1 MSEKKQFQTE
11 TKQLLNLMINSIYTH
26 KEIFLRELISN
37 ASDAMDKMKF
47 ESLKDPSILEN
58 DTVFKIFI
66 DVDEENKKIFIE
78 DNGIGMSYDDVIDNL
93 GTIAKS
99 GTKAFIEQLKTEKSD
114 QETLEMIGQFGVGF
128 YSAFMVADK
137 VTVETKKWNE
147 EKGVKWESDG
157 SGTYEIDEIDKE
169 KRGTKITLH
178 LRKDLENEDDFAK
191 KEKLEELVKKYSN
204 YIRYPIKME
213 LTETDEEGKE
223 KTEIKTLNSMESLWR
238 KNKDDIKQEE
248 YNEFYKESYHDWND
262 PFDVI
267 HFKAEGSTVQFTSLL
282 FIPSRAPFDY
292 YTKEYKKGL
301 SLYSKNVFI
310 MNKYEDLIPSYFS
323 FVKGLV
329 DSPDF
334 TLNIS
339 REILQHSKNM
349 EVMKKNIEKK
359 IHQALKSKLKN
370 EREKY
375 QDFWNE
381 FGRGIKAGLYENID
395 KKDKVMDLL
404 LFETSK
410 SEKPVTLDEYIDNMK
425 EEQEA
430 HIYYAVGESK
440 EAIESLPQMEA
451 VKDKDYEVLYLT
463 DHIDEFLIQMLHD
476 YKGKE
481 FKSISSSDLKLKDK
495 EEKEKQ
501 EEENKD
507 LLSKI
512 KELLSGKVKEV
523 RLTDRL
529 KKSPVC
535 IVSAHEDMS
544 INMEKVL
551 KELDQMPFNA
561 EKILELN
568 PDHPVFQKIKN
579 VYEENPDSE
588 TLKDYS
594 DILYNQ
600 ALLMEGMKIE
610 NPSEFVEKINKLMS

>member
-1 MSEKKQFQTE
+1 MV
-11 TKQLLNLMINSIYTH
+11 NSIYTH

-37 ASDAMDKMKF
+37 ASDAIDKMKF
-47 ESLKDPSILEN
+47 ESLKDPEILDN

-66 DVDEENKKIFIE
+66 DADEDNKKIIIE
-78 DNGIGMSYDDVIDNL
+78 DNGIGMSYNDVIDNL

-157 SGTYEIDEIDKE
+157 SGTYEIEEIEKE

-178 LRKDLENEDDFAK
+178 LRKDLEDEYNFAQ
-191 KEKLEELVKKYSN
+191 KEKLKDLVKKYSN

-223 KTEIKTLNSMESLWR
+223 KTEIKTINSMESLWR
-238 KNKDDIKQEE
+238 KNKDDIKKEE
-248 YNEFYKESYHDWND
+248 YNEFYKENYHDWTD
-262 PFDVI
+262 PFDII

-310 MNKYEDLIPSYFS
+310 LDKYEDLIPSYYS

-339 REILQHSKNM
+339 REILQHSKNIQ
-349 EVMKKNIEKK
+349 VMKKNIEKK
-359 IHQALKSKLKN
+359 IHQALKEKMKN
-370 EREKY
+370 KREKY
-375 QDFWNE
+375 QEFWNE

-410 SEKPVTLDEYIDNMK
+410 SEKPKTLDEYIENMK
-425 EEQEA
+425 EDQEA
-430 HIYYAVGESK
+430 YIYYAVGESRSS
-440 EAIESLPQMEA
+440 IESLPQMEA

-476 YKGKE
+476 YKGKQ
-481 FKSISSSDLKLKDK
+481 FKSISSSDLKLKDS
-495 EEKEKQ
+495 EEKKKE

-507 LLSKI
+507 LLGKI
-512 KELLSGKVKEV
+512 KQLLSGKVKEV
-523 RLTDRL
+523 RLTDKL

-535 IVSAHEDMS
+535 IVSAHEGMS

-568 PDHPVFQKIKN
+568 PDHPVFKKVKN
-579 VYEENPDSE
+579 IYDENPESE
-588 TLKDYS
+588 QLKDYA

-600 ALLMEGMKIE
+600 ALLMEGIKIE
-610 NPSEFVEKINKLMS
+610 NPSEFVEKVNKLMS

>member
-37 ASDAMDKMKF
+37 ASDAIDKMKF
-47 ESLKDPSILEN
+47 ESLKDPEILNN

-66 DVDEENKKIFIE
+66 DVDEQNKKIIIE
-78 DNGIGMSYDDVIDNL
+78 DNGIGMSYDDVVENL

-99 GTKAFIEQLKTEKSD
+99 GTKAFIEQLKNEKSD

-147 EKGVKWESDG
+147 DNGVKWESDG
-157 SGTYEIDEIDKE
+157 SGTYEIDSIEKE
-169 KRGTKITLH
+169 SRGTKIILH
-178 LRKDLENEDDFAK
+178 LREDLEGEDNFAK
-191 KEKLEELVKKYSN
+191 KDKLEELVKKYSN

-213 LTETDEEGKE
+213 VTELDEDGKE
-223 KTEIKTLNSMESLWR
+223 KTEIKTINSMESLWR
-238 KNKDDIKQEE
+238 KNKEDITEQE
-248 YNEFYKESYHDWND
+248 YNEFYKETYHDWTD

-282 FIPSRAPFDY
+282 FIPSKAPFDY
-292 YTKEYKKGL
+292 YTKEFKRGL
-301 SLYSKNVFI
+301 DLYSKNVFI
-310 MNKYEDLIPSYFS
+310 MNKYEELIPSYYS

-339 REILQHSKNM
+339 REILQHSKNIQ
-349 EVMKKNIEKK
+349 VMKKNIEKK
-359 IHQALKSKLKN
+359 IHQALKVKLNNDIDKY
-370 EREKY
+370 RE
-375 QDFWNE
+375 FWNE

-410 SEKPVTLDEYIDNMK
+410 SEKPITLDQYIENMK
-425 EEQEA
+425 EDQEA
-430 HIYYAVGESK
+430 YIYYAVGETRNS
-440 EAIESLPQMEA
+440 IESLPQMEA
-451 VKDKDYEVLYLT
+451 LKEKDYEVLYLT

-476 YKGKE
+476 YKGKQ
-481 FKSISSSDLKLKDK
+481 FKSISSSDLKLKDT
-495 EEKEKQ
+495 EEKKKE

-507 LLSKI
+507 MLGKI

-523 RLTDRL
+523 RLTDKL

-535 IVSAHEDMS
+535 IVSAHEGMS

-568 PDHPVFQKIKN
+568 PDHPVFKKVKN
-579 VYEENPDSE
+579 VYDENPDAE
-588 TLKDYS
+588 QLKDYA

>member
-1 MSEKKQFQTE
+1 MPEKKQFQTE

-37 ASDAMDKMKF
+37 ASDAIDKMKF
-47 ESLKDPSILEN
+47 ESLKDPEILEN

-66 DVDEENKKIFIE
+66 DADEKNKKIIIE
-78 DNGIGMSYDDVIDNL
+78 DNGIGMSYDDVVENL

-99 GTKAFIEQLKTEKSD
+99 GTKAFMEQLKNEKSD

-147 EKGVKWESDG
+147 DNGVKWESDG
-157 SGTYEIDEIDKE
+157 SGEYEIEYIE
-169 KRGTKITLH
+169 KKNRGTKITLH
-178 LRKDLENEDDFAK
+178 LRKDLEDEDNFAK
-191 KEKLEELVKKYSN
+191 KEKLEELVRKYSN

-213 LTETDEEGKE
+213 VTETDEDGKE
-223 KTEIKTLNSMESLWR
+223 QKEIKTINSMESLWR
-238 KNKDDIKQEE
+238 KNKDDIAEEE
-248 YNEFYKESYHDWND
+248 YSEFYKETYHDWTD

-267 HFKAEGSTVQFTSLL
+267 HFKAEGSTVEFTSLL
-282 FIPSRAPFDY
+282 FIPARAPFDY
-292 YTKEYKKGL
+292 YTKEYKRGL

-310 MNKYEDLIPSYFS
+310 MDKYEELIPSYFS

-339 REILQHSKNM
+339 REILQHSKNIK
-349 EVMKKNIEKK
+349 VMKKNIEKK
-359 IHQALKSKLKN
+359 IHQALKSKIN
-370 EREKY
+370 NDREKY
-375 QDFWNE
+375 QEFWNE
-381 FGRGIKAGLYENID
+381 FGRGMKAGLYENVD

-404 LFETSK
+404 LFETSN
-410 SEKPVTLDEYIDNMK
+410 SEKPITLDEYIENMK
-425 EEQEA
+425 KDQEA
-430 HIYYAVGESK
+430 YIYYAVGESRDS
-440 EAIESLPQMEA
+440 IDNLPQMEA
-451 VKDKDYEVLYLT
+451 VKEKGFDVLYLT

-476 YKGKE
+476 YKGKQ
-481 FKSISSSDLKLKDK
+481 FKSISSSDLKLKDT
-495 EEKEKQ
+495 EEKKKE

-507 LLSKI
+507 LLGKI

-523 RLTDRL
+523 RLTDKL

-535 IVSAHEDMS
+535 IVSAHEGMS

-568 PDHPVFQKIKN
+568 PDHQVFKKVKN
-579 VYEENPDSE
+579 IYDENPESDL
-588 TLKDYS
+588 LKDYA

-610 NPSEFVEKINKLMS
+610 NPSDFVEKINKLMS

>member
-1 MSEKKQFQTE
+1 MSERKQFQTE
-11 TKQLLNLMINSIYTH
+11 TKQLLNLMVNSIYTH

-37 ASDAMDKMKF
+37 ASDAIDKMKF
-47 ESLKDPSILEN
+47 ESLKDPEILDN

-66 DVDEENKKIFIE
+66 DADEDNKKIIIE
-78 DNGIGMSYDDVIDNL
+78 DNGIGMSYNDVIDNL

-128 YSAFMVADK
+128 YSAFMVA
-137 VTVETKKWNE
+137 
-147 EKGVKWESDG
+147 GVKWESDG
-157 SGTYEIDEIDKE
+157 SGTYEIEEIEKE

-178 LRKDLENEDDFAK
+178 LRKDLEDEYNFAQ
-191 KEKLEELVKKYSN
+191 KEKLKDLVKKYSN

-223 KTEIKTLNSMESLWR
+223 KTEIKTINSMESLWR
-238 KNKDDIKQEE
+238 KNKDDIKKEE
-248 YNEFYKESYHDWND
+248 YNEFYKENYHDWTD
-262 PFDVI
+262 PFDII

-310 MNKYEDLIPSYFS
+310 LDKYEDLIPSYYS

-339 REILQHSKNM
+339 REILQHSKNIQ
-349 EVMKKNIEKK
+349 VMKKNIEKK
-359 IHQALKSKLKN
+359 IHQALKEKMKN
-370 EREKY
+370 KREKY
-375 QDFWNE
+375 QEFWNE

-410 SEKPVTLDEYIDNMK
+410 SEKPKTLDEYIENMK
-425 EEQEA
+425 EDQEA
-430 HIYYAVGESK
+430 YIYYAVGESRSS
-440 EAIESLPQMEA
+440 IESLPQMEA

-476 YKGKE
+476 YKGKQ
-481 FKSISSSDLKLKDK
+481 FKSISSSDLKLKDS
-495 EEKEKQ
+495 EEKKKE

-507 LLSKI
+507 LLGKI
-512 KELLSGKVKEV
+512 KQLLSGKVKEV
-523 RLTDRL
+523 RLTDKL

-535 IVSAHEDMS
+535 IVSAHEGMS

-568 PDHPVFQKIKN
+568 PDHPVFKKVKN
-579 VYEENPDSE
+579 IYDENPESE
-588 TLKDYS
+588 QLKDYA

-600 ALLMEGMKIE
+600 ALLMEGIKIE
-610 NPSEFVEKINKLMS
+610 NPSEFVEKVNKLMS

>member
-1 MSEKKQFQTE
+1 MPEKKQFQTE

-37 ASDAMDKMKF
+37 ASDAIDKMKF
-47 ESLKDPSILEN
+47 ESLKDPEILEN

-66 DVDEENKKIFIE
+66 DVDEKNKKIIIE
-78 DNGIGMSYDDVIDNL
+78 DNGIGMSYDDVVENL

-99 GTKAFIEQLKTEKSD
+99 GTKAFMEQLKNEKSD

-147 EKGVKWESDG
+147 DNGVKWESDG
-157 SGTYEIDEIDKE
+157 SGEYEIEYIE
-169 KRGTKITLH
+169 KKNRGTKITLH
-178 LRKDLENEDDFAK
+178 LRKDLEDEDNFAK
-191 KEKLEELVKKYSN
+191 KEKLEELVRKYSN

-213 LTETDEEGKE
+213 VTETDEDGKE
-223 KTEIKTLNSMESLWR
+223 QKEIKTINSMESLWR
-238 KNKDDIKQEE
+238 KNKDDIAEEE
-248 YNEFYKESYHDWND
+248 YNEFYKETYHDWTD
-262 PFDVI
+262 PLDVI
-267 HFKAEGSTVQFTSLL
+267 HFKAEGSTVEFTSLL
-282 FIPSRAPFDY
+282 FIPTKAPFDY
-292 YTKEYKKGL
+292 YTKEYKRGL

-310 MNKYEDLIPSYFS
+310 MDKYEELIPSYFS

-339 REILQHSKNM
+339 REILQHSKNIK
-349 EVMKKNIEKK
+349 VMKKNIEKK
-359 IHQALKSKLKN
+359 IHQALKSKIN
-370 EREKY
+370 NDREKY
-375 QDFWNE
+375 QEFWNE
-381 FGRGIKAGLYENID
+381 FGRGMKAGLYENVD

-404 LFETSK
+404 LFETSN
-410 SEKPVTLDEYIDNMK
+410 SEKPITLDEYIENMK
-425 EEQEA
+425 EDQEA
-430 HIYYAVGESK
+430 YIYYAVGESRDS
-440 EAIESLPQMEA
+440 IDNLPQMEA
-451 VKDKDYEVLYLT
+451 VKEKGFDVLYLT

-476 YKGKE
+476 YKGKQ
-481 FKSISSSDLKLKDK
+481 FKSISSSDLKLKDT
-495 EEKEKQ
+495 EEKKKE

-507 LLSKI
+507 LLGKI

-523 RLTDRL
+523 RLTDKL

-535 IVSAHEDMS
+535 IVSAHEGMS

-568 PDHPVFQKIKN
+568 PDHQVFKKVKSI
-579 VYEENPDSE
+579 YDENPESDL
-588 TLKDYS
+588 LKDYA

-610 NPSEFVEKINKLMS
+610 NPSDFVEKINKLMS

>member
-1 MSEKKQFQTE
+1 MSERKQFQTE
-11 TKQLLNLMINSIYTH
+11 TKQLLNLMVNSIYTH

-37 ASDAMDKMKF
+37 ASDAIDKMKF
-47 ESLKDPSILEN
+47 ESLKDPEILDN

-66 DVDEENKKIFIE
+66 DADEDNKKIIIE
-78 DNGIGMSYDDVIDNL
+78 DNGIGMSYNDVIDNL

-157 SGTYEIDEIDKE
+157 SGTYEIEEIEKE

-178 LRKDLENEDDFAK
+178 LRKDLEDEYNFAQ
-191 KEKLEELVKKYSN
+191 KEKLKDLVKKYSN

-223 KTEIKTLNSMESLWR
+223 KTEIKTINSMESLWR
-238 KNKDDIKQEE
+238 KNKDDIKKEE
-248 YNEFYKESYHDWND
+248 YNEFYKENYHDWTD
-262 PFDVI
+262 PFDII

-310 MNKYEDLIPSYFS
+310 LDKYEDLIPSYYS

-339 REILQHSKNM
+339 REILQHSKNIQ
-349 EVMKKNIEKK
+349 VMKKNIEKK
-359 IHQALKSKLKN
+359 IHQALKEKMKN
-370 EREKY
+370 KREKY
-375 QDFWNE
+375 QEFWNE

-410 SEKPVTLDEYIDNMK
+410 SEKPKTLDEYIENMK
-425 EEQEA
+425 EDQEA
-430 HIYYAVGESK
+430 YIYYAVGESRSS
-440 EAIESLPQMEA
+440 IESLPQMEA

-476 YKGKE
+476 YKGKQ
-481 FKSISSSDLKLKDK
+481 FKSISSSDLKLKDS
-495 EEKEKQ
+495 EEKKKE

-507 LLSKI
+507 LLGKI
-512 KELLSGKVKEV
+512 KQLLSGKVKEV
-523 RLTDRL
+523 RLTDKL

-535 IVSAHEDMS
+535 IVSAHEGMS

-568 PDHPVFQKIKN
+568 PDHPVFKKVKN
-579 VYEENPDSE
+579 IYDENPESE
-588 TLKDYS
+588 QLKDYA

-600 ALLMEGMKIE
+600 ALLMEGIKIE
-610 NPSEFVEKINKLMS
+610 NPSEFVEKVNKLMS